1 MRYGI
6 VFSSNFQGTDRLLV
20 NPSMN
25 SSADRRDPQ
34 TLPRMYARANQ
45 IANTTQLDSL
55 LSQLLA
61 FAMELSH
68 ASAGI
73 VYLMGQEDPLVI
85 RACMGLPN
93 SKALLGTAVR
103 DEYSLAC
110 QCLLTGH
117 SGLKDLWG
125 VEMGSMVDL
134 NALRGFTLRNTAVFP
149 IPERK
154 FPTGVLQLFNLDGSE
169 CDLVQVLCDRLA
181 SDIQKLLLL
190 QSSEERTSR
199 LQSMLGFLGRID
211 PSLDPQEN
219 LATIIENASMVL
231 GAEVSS
237 LFLADDPDSDLI
249 LQISSREDHNRGAQL
264 RVPRGK
270 GIIGYVVETGEKVLV
285 RDIKRDIRHYKGLDA
300 ATDFNTRSLIA
311 VPLVRRSI
319 QLANGRVVSSER
331 IIGGLEAINKINGEF
346 DAVDL
351 SMLENFAK
359 QATTVLQIANLY
371 KEADEL
377 FLDAIRALTAAIDAK
392 DPYTQGHSQRVSDYS
407 VAISIEMNMD
417 SEFIHRIRIGSM
429 LHDVGKIGIPD
440 EILQKRGELT
450 PAEYE
455 LMKQHPIVGETMLS
469 KIRTLRSEL
478 AAVMEHHERL
488 DGSGYPRGL
497 HGAEISMV
505 GRIVAVADAFDA
517 MTSDRPYRERMS
529 DEEAIARLQAAAGAK
544 FDREV
549 IDALINVYRSKSLR
563 ALFQSGMTEGM
574 PRQSVFVIRD

>member
-1 MRYGI
+1 
-6 VFSSNFQGTDRLLV
+6 
-20 NPSMN
+20 MN
-25 SSADRRDPQ
+25 KTAPLSLNRRDPQ
-34 TLPRMYARANQ
+34 IYSRLYTRANQ
-45 IANTTQLDSL
+45 IANTTQLENL
-55 LSQLLA
+55 LTQLLA

-73 VYLMGQEDPLVI
+73 VYLLGQDAPLVVHSSL
-85 RACMGLPN
+85 GLPN
-93 SKALLGTAVR
+93 SKILCGTTIADDR
-103 DEYSLAC
+103 NLAC

-117 SGLKDLWG
+117 ASLRELWG
-125 VEMGSMVDL
+125 VEIGDMVDL
-134 NALRGFTLRNTAVFP
+134 GMLRGMTVRNTAVLP

-169 CDLVQVLCDRLA
+169 LDLVQALCDRLA
-181 SDIQKLLLL
+181 SDIQKLLIL
-190 QSSEERTSR
+190 QSSEERTRR

-211 PSLDPQEN
+211 PSLEPQQN
-219 LATIIENASMVL
+219 LSTIIENASMVL
-231 GAEVSS
+231 GAEVTS
-237 LFLADDPDSDLI
+237 LFLADENDSDLV
-249 LQISSREDHNRGAQL
+249 LQISSREDHKRAVPL

-270 GIIGYVVETGEKVLV
+270 GIISYVVETGENVLV
-285 RDIKRDIRHYKGLDA
+285 RDIQRDLRHYKGLDA
-300 ATDFNTRSLIA
+300 ATEMNTRSLIA

-359 QATTVLQIANLY
+359 QATTVLQISNLY

-407 VAISIEMNMD
+407 VAISIDLNMD

-450 PAEYE
+450 PVEYE
-455 LMKQHPIVGETMLS
+455 MMKQHPLVGETMLS

-497 HGAEISMV
+497 RGEEISMV

-517 MTSDRPYRERMS
+517 MTSDRPYRKRMS
-529 DEEAIARLQAAAGAK
+529 NEEAVARLQAASGTK
-544 FDREV
+544 FDRNV
-549 IDALINVYRSKSLR
+549 INALLNVYHSNSLSQ
-563 ALFQSGMTEGM
+563 LFQAGPIDNVRRESA
-574 PRQSVFVIRD
+574 FLIRD

>member
-1 MRYGI
+1 
-6 VFSSNFQGTDRLLV
+6 
-20 NPSMN
+20 
-25 SSADRRDPQ
+25 
-34 TLPRMYARANQ
+34 MYIRANQ
-45 IANTTQLDSL
+45 IANTTQLDNL
-55 LSQLLA
+55 LAQLLA

-73 VYLMGQEDPLVI
+73 VYLMGQDAPLIV
-85 RACMGLPN
+85 RASMGLPN
-93 SKALLGTAVR
+93 SNALLGTQNR
-103 DEYSLAC
+103 DEGSLAC

-117 SGLKDLWG
+117 TSIKDTWG
-125 VEMGSMVDL
+125 TETGGMVDL
-134 NALRGFTLRNTAVFP
+134 NALRGFTLRNTAVIA

-169 CDLVQVLCDRLA
+169 IDLVQALCDRLA
-181 SDIQKLLLL
+181 SDIQKLLIL
-190 QSSEERTSR
+190 QSSEERTCR

-211 PSLDPQEN
+211 PSLEPQQN
-219 LATIIENASMVL
+219 LATIIENASLVL

-237 LFLADDPDSDLI
+237 LFLADDMDSDLV
-249 LQISSREDHNRGAQL
+249 LQISSRDDHHRATPL

-270 GIIGYVVETGEKVLV
+270 GIIGYVVETGENVLV
-285 RDIKRDIRHYKGLDA
+285 RDTGRDARHFKGLDK
-300 ATDFNTRSLIA
+300 ATDFTTRSLIA

-392 DPYTQGHSQRVSDYS
+392 DSYTQGHSQRVSDYS

-450 PAEYE
+450 PSEYE
-455 LMKQHPIVGETMLS
+455 MMKQHPIVGETMLS

-497 HGAEISMV
+497 QGEEISMV

-517 MTSDRPYRERMS
+517 MTSDRPYRKRMS
-529 DEEAIARLQAAAGAK
+529 DDEAISRLRAVAGTK
-544 FDREV
+544 FDGAV
-549 IDALINVYRSKSLR
+549 ISALVNVRQSNNLGQ
-563 ALFQSGMTEGM
+563 LFQNGVLETTRRESA
-574 PRQSVFVIRD
+574 FVIRD

>member
-1 MRYGI
+1 
-6 VFSSNFQGTDRLLV
+6 
-20 NPSMN
+20 
-25 SSADRRDPQ
+25 
-34 TLPRMYARANQ
+34 MYSRANQ
-45 IANTTQLDSL
+45 IANTTQLDQI

-73 VYLMGQEDPLVI
+73 VYLMGQDAPLVV
-85 RACMGLPN
+85 RSSLGLPN
-93 SKALLGTAVR
+93 SKAIIGSSLR
-103 DEYSLAC
+103 EDRSLAC
-110 QCLLTGH
+110 QCVLSGH
-117 SGLKDLWG
+117 SSLRDLWG
-125 VEMGSMVDL
+125 LDTGGLVDL
-134 NALRGFTLRNTAVFP
+134 NALRGFTLRNTAVIP

-169 CDLVQVLCDRLA
+169 LDLVQALCDRLA
-181 SDIQKLLLL
+181 SDIQKLTILR
-190 QSSEERTSR
+190 SSEERTSR

-219 LATIIENASMVL
+219 LATIIENASLVL

-237 LFLADDPDSDLI
+237 LFLADETDSDLV
-249 LQISSREDHNRGAQL
+249 LQISSRNDHSRAGAL

-270 GIIGYVVETGEKVLV
+270 GIIGYVVETGENVLV
-285 RDIKRDIRHYKGLDA
+285 RDIERDARHYKGLDLA
-300 ATDFNTRSLIA
+300 CDFNTRSLIA

-331 IIGGLEAINKINGEF
+331 IIGGLEAVNKINGEF

-351 SMLENFAK
+351 AMLENFAK

-392 DPYTQGHSQRVSDYS
+392 DSYTQGHSQRVSDYS

-440 EILQKRGELT
+440 EILHKRGELT
-450 PAEYE
+450 TSEYE
-455 LMKQHPIVGETMLS
+455 MMKQHPAVGEIMLS

-497 HGAEISMV
+497 QGEQISMV

-517 MTSDRPYRERMS
+517 MTSDRPYRKRMS
-529 DEEAIARLQAAAGAK
+529 DEEAISRLQAAAGSK
-544 FDREV
+544 FDQNV
-549 IDALINVYRSKSLR
+549 VNALINVHQSNSLR
-563 ALFQSGMTEGM
+563 RLFQGSPVENA
-574 PRQSVFVIRD
+574 PRESAFVIRD

>member
-1 MRYGI
+1 
-6 VFSSNFQGTDRLLV
+6 
-20 NPSMN
+20 MN
-25 SSADRRDPQ
+25 RTAPLSLNRRDPQ
-34 TLPRMYARANQ
+34 VLPRLYARANQ
-45 IANTTQLDSL
+45 IANTTQLENL
-55 LSQLLA
+55 LTQLLA
-61 FAMELSH
+61 FSMELSH

-73 VYLMGQEDPLVI
+73 VYLLGQDAPLIVHS
-85 RACMGLPN
+85 ALGLPN
-93 SKALLGTAVR
+93 SKVLPGTTVSE
-103 DEYSLAC
+103 DQNLAC

-117 SGLKDLWG
+117 ASVRDLWG
-125 VEMGSMVDL
+125 VEMGNMVDL
-134 NALRGFTLRNTAVFP
+134 SVLRGMTLRNTAVLP

-154 FPTGVLQLFNLDGSE
+154 FPTGVLQLFNLDASE
-169 CDLVQVLCDRLA
+169 LDLVQALCDRLA
-181 SDIQKLLLL
+181 SDVQKLLIL
-190 QSSEERTSR
+190 QSSEERTRR
-199 LQSMLGFLGRID
+199 LQSMLGYMGRID
-211 PSLDPQEN
+211 PALEPQQN
-219 LATIIENASMVL
+219 LSTIIENASMVL
-231 GAEVSS
+231 GAEVCS
-237 LFLADDPDSDLI
+237 LFLADDNDSDLV
-249 LQISSREDHNRGAQL
+249 LQISSRDDHNRAVPL

-270 GIIGYVVETGEKVLV
+270 GIISYVVETGENVLV
-285 RDIKRDIRHYKGLDA
+285 RDIQRDLRHYKGLDV
-300 ATDFNTRSLIA
+300 ATDLTTRSLIA

-331 IIGGLEAINKINGEF
+331 TIGGLEAINKINGEF

-392 DPYTQGHSQRVSDYS
+392 DAYTQGHSQRVSDYS
-407 VAISIEMNMD
+407 VAISIEMSMD

-455 LMKQHPIVGETMLS
+455 MMKQHPSVGETMLS

-497 HGAEISMV
+497 RGDEISMV

-517 MTSDRPYRERMS
+517 MTSDRPYRKRMS
-529 DEEAIARLQAAAGAK
+529 NEEAIARLQAAAGSK
-544 FDREV
+544 FDRNV
-549 IDALINVYRSKSLR
+549 VNALINVYHSNSLR
-563 ALFQSGMTEGM
+563 QLFQSGALEGA
-574 PRQSVFVIRD
+574 RRESAFIIRD